1 MNVVRSAGNAVIT
14 AIAGVVIR
22 ALFLPDW
29 EDEEPDEVD
38 LVADEYDDEDA
49 DPET

>member
-1 MNVVRSAGNAVIT
+1 VNVVVSATNAVIT

-29 EDEEPDEVD
+29 EDEEAPDEVD
-38 LVADEYDDEDA
+38 LVVDEDEDE